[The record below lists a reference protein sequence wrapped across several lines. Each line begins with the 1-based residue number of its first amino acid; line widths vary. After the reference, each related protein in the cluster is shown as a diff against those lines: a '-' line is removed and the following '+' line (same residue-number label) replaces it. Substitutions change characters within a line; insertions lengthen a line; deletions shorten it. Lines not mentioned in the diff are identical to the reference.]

1 MEKKDAAFER
11 AKDKAIEEFKLGN
24 ISKAMEFYNIDG
36 SYKDHPWIEAEKSK
50 FKSIDDLN
58 LMIAKRDKEII
69 ELKAQVKILM
79 RVIKGS

>member
-1 MEKKDAAFER
+1 MEKE
-11 AKDKAIEEFKLGN
+11 L
-24 ISKAMEFYNIDG
+24 ST
-36 SYKDHPWIEAEKSK
+36 DHLWTIAEKSK

-79 RVIKGS
+79 RVIKES